1 MQSDV
6 RTSVPRRRWRAGL
19 AAGAVGVLA
28 AGAVWV
34 SIGTAAAATNTVS
47 VTVNAGQS
55 LATVGSGLVG
65 ANVAIW
71 DGLLAD
77 PQTSTLLRNASVSF
91 VRYPG
96 GSYGDIYHWQTNTAP
111 GGYVAPNT
119 DFDHYMTMVNS
130 AHAQPIVIANY
141 GSGTPQEAADW
152 VRYANVT
159 KGYGVKYWEIGN
171 EVYGN
176 GHYGANWE
184 TDNHADKSPRAYA
197 TNFMQYVNA
206 MKAVDPTIKIGAVL
220 TTPGYWPDGIVGAGD
235 GADWNDTVMSVVKNS
250 ADFGIFHY
258 YPGGTSEADQLT
270 KPPTLASTVSQFKAD
285 MARYATNNPG
295 VFITETNSGTTP
307 SDTQMQALWAA
318 DTYLTAAENGVTN
331 VDWWDVRN
339 GPGTTSTDV
348 TGATDYGDGG
358 IISSGTGGEPPA
370 GTPFATYYGIQ
381 MVSHVAGPGDTMVR
395 ATSTDAKLTV
405 HAAKRA
411 NGNLD
416 VLLLNKDP
424 NNSYL
429 VNLSYAGY
437 SPASAVTVDSF
448 TNRATAIV
456 TSSQGTANSQ
466 TVPPYSLITVHLRPG
481 GQPATVEP
489 ATVEPATIEPATIEP
504 ATRHRLLH
512 GLVPHGQF
520 LAGWLPRRDHRHGQ
534 VVGDQRLDDHL
545 DPGQRPDHQPALER
559 HTDRERLDRH
569 RAQPLLER
577 IAGRRRLDYIR
588 LHGERLGDHTDDRL
602 QQSLIDDPSRLRAAR
617 RPVRTARRTPSSC
630 AQAPGT
636 ATWVASMGASR
647 AAFGVEAGDAALG
660 RQRPDLGPRPPVD
673 KLARV
678 GQSAG
683 PGAPPVVKI
692 VRGEDRT

>member
-1 MQSDV
+1 MHPDV
-6 RTSVPRRRWRAGL
+6 RASAPPRRQRWRAGL

-28 AGAVWV
+28 AGSVWLTV
-34 SIGTAAAATNTVS
+34 GTASAATNTVTVS
-47 VTVNAGQS
+47 VNAGQS
-55 LATVGSGLVG
+55 LATFGSGLVG

-71 DGLLAD
+71 DGMLAD
-77 PQTSTLLRNASVSF
+77 PQTSTLLKNAAVSF

-119 DFDHYMTMVNS
+119 DFDHYMSMVKS
-130 AHAQPIVIANY
+130 TGAQPIVIANY

-184 TDNHADKSPRAYA
+184 TDNHADKSPRGYA
-197 TNFMQYVNA
+197 TNFLQYVSA
-206 MKAVDPTIKIGAVL
+206 MKAVDPTIKIGVVL
-220 TTPGYWPDGIVGAGD
+220 TTPGYWPDGIVGSGD
-235 GADWNDTVMSVVKNS
+235 SADWNDTVMSVVKNS

-295 VFITETNSGTTP
+295 VFITETNSGAPP

-331 VDWWDVRN
+331 VDWWNVRN
-339 GPGTTSTDV
+339 GAGTTSTDV

-358 IISSGTGGEPPA
+358 IISSGSGGEPPA

-381 MVSHVAGPGDTMVR
+381 MVSRVAGPGDTMVR
-395 ATSTDAKLTV
+395 ATSSDAKLTV

-424 NNSYL
+424 NNSYQ
-429 VNLSYAGY
+429 VNLSYTGY
-437 SPASAVTVDSF
+437 SPASSVTVDSF
-448 TNRATAIV
+448 ANRGTGIV
-456 TSSQGTANSQ
+456 TGTQGTANSQ
-466 TVPPYSLITVHLRPG
+466 TVPPYSLVTVHLRAGGSSQPPSSPAPSSLPPSSSRPPSSPPPPTGACTASYRTVNSWPG
-481 GQPATVEP
+481 GFQGEVTVTAGTSAINGWTTTWPLAGDQTIGQLWNGTLTTSGSTATVRNVSWNASLGARASTTFGFTANGSPTTP
-489 ATVEPATIEPATIEP
+489 A
-504 ATRHRLLH
+504 
-512 GLVPHGQF
+512 
-520 LAGWLPRRDHRHGQ
+520 
-534 VVGDQRLDDHL
+534 
-545 DPGQRPDHQPALER
+545 
-559 HTDRERLDRH
+559 
-569 RAQPLLER
+569 
-577 IAGRRRLDYIR
+577 IAC
-588 LHGERLGDHTDDRL
+588 T
-602 QQSLIDDPSRLRAAR
+602 SP
-617 RPVRTARRTPSSC
+617 
-630 AQAPGT
+630 
-636 ATWVASMGASR
+636 
-647 AAFGVEAGDAALG
+647 
-660 RQRPDLGPRPPVD
+660 
-673 KLARV
+673 
-678 GQSAG
+678 
-683 PGAPPVVKI
+683 
-692 VRGEDRT
+692 

>member
-1 MQSDV
+1 MQSDL
-6 RTSVPRRRWRAGL
+6 RTSPSRWRRRWRVAL

-28 AGAVWV
+28 VGSVWLTGG
-34 SIGTAAAATNTVS
+34 SASAATNSVTVS
-47 VTVNAGQS
+47 VNASQS
-55 LATVGSGLVG
+55 LATVSSGLVG

-77 PQTSTLLRNASVSF
+77 SQTSTLLRNASASF

-96 GSYGDIYHWQTNTAP
+96 GSYADIYHWQTNTAP

-119 DFDHYMTMVNS
+119 DFDHYMSMVNS
-130 AHAQPIVIANY
+130 TGAQPIVIANY

-176 GHYGANWE
+176 GHYGADWE
-184 TDNHADKSPRAYA
+184 TDNHSDKSPHAYA
-197 TNFMQYVNA
+197 SNFLQYVSA
-206 MKAVDPTIKIGAVL
+206 MKAVDPTIKVGVVL
-220 TTPGYWPDGIVGAGD
+220 TTPGYWPDGIVGSGD
-235 GADWNDTVMSVVKNS
+235 TADWNDSVMSVVKNS

-339 GPGTTSTDV
+339 GPGSTSTDV
-348 TGATDYGDGG
+348 TGATDFGDGG
-358 IISSGTGGEPPA
+358 IISSGSGAEPPA

-381 MVSHVAGPGDTMVR
+381 MVSRVAGPGDTMVR
-395 ATSTDAKLTV
+395 ATSSDAKLTV

-424 NNSYL
+424 NNSYQ
-429 VNLSYAGY
+429 VNLTYTGY
-437 SPASAVTVDSF
+437 SPATSVTVDSF
-448 TNRATAIV
+448 ANRGTGII
-456 TSSQGTANSQ
+456 TTTQGSASSQ
-466 TVPPYSLITVHLRPG
+466 TVPPYSLVTVHLRPG
-481 GQPATVEP
+481 GSPPPSSPPPSSPPPSSPPPSSPPPSSPPATG
-489 ATVEPATIEPATIEP
+489 ACMASYRTVNSWPGGFQGEVTVT
-504 ATRHRLLH
+504 
-512 GLVPHGQF
+512 
-520 LAGWLPRRDHRHGQ
+520 AG
-534 VVGDQRLDDHL
+534 
-545 DPGQRPDHQPALER
+545 
-559 HTDRERLDRH
+559 
-569 RAQPLLER
+569 
-577 IAGRRRLDYIR
+577 
-588 LHGERLGDHTDDRL
+588 
-602 QQSLIDDPSRLRAAR
+602 
-617 RPVRTARRTPSSC
+617 SS
-630 AQAPGT
+630 AINGWT
-636 ATWVASMGASR
+636 ATWSL
-647 AAFGVEAGDAALG
+647 AAGQTISQLWSGTLTTSGSIATVRNVSWNGALG
-660 RQRPDLGPRPPVD
+660 TGATTTFGF
-673 KLARV
+673 LAN
-678 GQSAG
+678 GSATT
-683 PGAPPVVKI
+683 PTIACTSP
-692 VRGEDRT
+692 

>member
-1 MQSDV
+1 VIRPDA
-6 RTSVPRRRWRAGL
+6 RTSSPRWPHRRAGL
-19 AAGAVGVLA
+19 AAVAVGVLV
-28 AGAVWV
+28 AGAGWL
-34 SIGTAAAATNTVS
+34 SAGTAAAATSTVT
-47 VTVNAGQS
+47 VTVNAGQG

-77 PQTSTLLRNASVSF
+77 SSTSTLLKNASVSF

-119 DFDHYMTMVNS
+119 DFDHYMSMVKTTG
-130 AHAQPIVIANY
+130 AQPIVIANY

-184 TDNHADKSPRAYA
+184 TDNHADKSPHGYA
-197 TNFMQYVNA
+197 TNFLQYASA
-206 MKAVDPTIKIGAVL
+206 MKAVDPTIKIGVVL
-220 TTPGYWPDGIVGAGD
+220 TTPGYWPDGIVGSGD
-235 GADWNDTVMSVVKNS
+235 SADWNDTVMSVVKNA

-270 KPPTLASTVSQFKAD
+270 KPPTLAATVSQFKAD

-295 VFITETNSGTTP
+295 VFVTETNSGTTP

-339 GPGTTSTDV
+339 GPGATSTDV

-358 IISSGTGGEPPA
+358 IISSGSGGEPPA

-381 MVSHVAGPGDTMVR
+381 MVSRVAGAGDTMVR
-395 ATSTDAKLTV
+395 ATSSDAKLTV

-424 NNSYL
+424 NTTYQ

-456 TSSQGTANSQ
+456 TGTQGTATGQ
-466 TVPPYSLITVHLRPG
+466 TVPPYALVTVHLRPG
-481 GQPATVEP
+481 GGPSPSTSPTGASPTPSISPTSSPTPSGPPPGTGACAAAYRTVNSWPGGFQGEVTVTAGASAINGWTTAWTLAGGQSISQLWSGTLSTSGSTATVRNVSWN
-489 ATVEPATIEPATIEP
+489 AS
-504 ATRHRLLH
+504 
-512 GLVPHGQF
+512 
-520 LAGWLPRRDHRHGQ
+520 
-534 VVGDQRLDDHL
+534 
-545 DPGQRPDHQPALER
+545 
-559 HTDRERLDRH
+559 
-569 RAQPLLER
+569 
-577 IAGRRRLDYIR
+577 
-588 LHGERLGDHTDDRL
+588 LGAHASTTYGF
-602 QQSLIDDPSRLRAAR
+602 
-617 RPVRTARRTPSSC
+617 TANGTPSTPAIACTS
-630 AQAPGT
+630 P
-636 ATWVASMGASR
+636 
-647 AAFGVEAGDAALG
+647 
-660 RQRPDLGPRPPVD
+660 
-673 KLARV
+673 
-678 GQSAG
+678 
-683 PGAPPVVKI
+683 
-692 VRGEDRT
+692 

>member
-1 MQSDV
+1 MHPVLRKS
-6 RTSVPRRRWRAGL
+6 PRRWRSVL
-19 AAGAVGVLA
+19 VAGAVSALVVG
-28 AGAVWV
+28 AGWV
-34 SIGTAAAATNTVS
+34 SIGTASAATNAVT

-77 PQTSTLLRNASVSF
+77 AQTSTLLKNASVSF

-119 DFDHYMTMVNS
+119 DFDHYMSMVK
-130 AHAQPIVIANY
+130 ATGAQPIVIANY

-184 TDNHADKSPRAYA
+184 TDNHTDKSPRGYA
-197 TNFMQYVNA
+197 TNFLQYASA

-220 TTPGYWPDGIVGAGD
+220 TTPGYWPDGIVGSGD
-235 GADWNDTVMSVVKNS
+235 SADWNDSVMSVVKNA
-250 ADFGIFHY
+250 ADFGIFHL

-270 KPPTLASTVSQFKAD
+270 KPATLASTISQFKAD

-318 DTYLTAAENGVTN
+318 DTYLTAAENGVAN
-331 VDWWDVRN
+331 VDWWNVRN
-339 GPGTTSTDV
+339 GVGATSTDV
-348 TGATDYGDGG
+348 TGTTDYGDGG
-358 IISSGTGGEPPA
+358 IISSGAGAEPPA

-381 MVSHVAGPGDTMVR
+381 MVSRVAGPGDTMVR
-395 ATSTDAKLTV
+395 ATSGDAKLTV
-405 HAAKRA
+405 HAARRA

-424 NNSYL
+424 NNSYQ
-429 VNLSYAGY
+429 VNLSYNGY

-448 TNRATAIV
+448 VNRGTGIV
-456 TSSQGTANSQ
+456 TGVQGTASSQ
-466 TVPPYSLITVHLRPG
+466 TVPPYSLTTVHLRPAGSQSPSSAPSSIRPPSSPPPAGACTASYHTVTAWSG
-481 GQPATVEP
+481 GFQGEVTVTAGSSAINGWTTTWPLAAGQSISQLWNGTLTTSGSTATVRN
-489 ATVEPATIEPATIEP
+489 VSYNG
-504 ATRHRLLH
+504 
-512 GLVPHGQF
+512 GLG
-520 LAGWLPRRDHRHGQ
+520 A
-534 VVGDQRLDDHL
+534 
-545 DPGQRPDHQPALER
+545 
-559 HTDRERLDRH
+559 
-569 RAQPLLER
+569 RASTTF
-577 IAGRRRLDYIR
+577 GF
-588 LHGERLGDHTDDRL
+588 
-602 QQSLIDDPSRLRAAR
+602 
-617 RPVRTARRTPSSC
+617 TANGTPSTPAVTCGS
-630 AQAPGT
+630 P
-636 ATWVASMGASR
+636 
-647 AAFGVEAGDAALG
+647 
-660 RQRPDLGPRPPVD
+660 
-673 KLARV
+673 
-678 GQSAG
+678 
-683 PGAPPVVKI
+683 
-692 VRGEDRT
+692 